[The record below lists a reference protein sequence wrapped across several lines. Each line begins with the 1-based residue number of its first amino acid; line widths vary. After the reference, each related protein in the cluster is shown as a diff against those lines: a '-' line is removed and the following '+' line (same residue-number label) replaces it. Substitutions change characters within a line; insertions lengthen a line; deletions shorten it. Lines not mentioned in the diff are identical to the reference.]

1 MQSVEVSS
9 TTLDLTR
16 EAVKRISVGNLLKSI
31 LRRLLRRQLAPCVP
45 PEDQRMSFPLITA
58 YRIIGMTLDDLHYF
72 GIAFIFHLK
81 NSQLILRHL
90 AVLMYVLE
98 EIILLPLR

>member
-1 MQSVEVSS
+1 MTSLHTEN
-9 TTLDLTR
+9 LTG
-16 EAVKRISVGNLLKSI
+16 S
-31 LRRLLRRQLAPCVP
+31 RRQLALYVHQH
-45 PEDQRMSFPLITA
+45 DQRTSVPLITGH
-58 YRIIGMTLDDLHYF
+58 RIIGMTLDDLHYF
-72 GIAFIFHLK
+72 GIALIFHLK